1 MRVSVADFCYKIVS
15 STQCRHGPHRA
26 PHTPPTTWTESSA
39 CCVNM
44 KGLKGWVRTWSAIA
58 TRARLACRCRQPNVE
73 PLSPRNG
80 TSSWRHGASLAGS
93 HGRIVYSTR
102 MDPLVGVT
110 DETFR
115 VLAEYRSD
123 RDRHVLLLVFVEFVE
138 IARDASL
145 TVTYKGCVCPE
156 GTRAEHGPKNST

>member
-44 KGLKGWVRTWSAIA
+44 KGLKGWVRTWLVIA

-73 PLSPRNG
+73 LLSPRNG

-93 HGRIVYSTR
+93 HCRIVYSTR

-110 DETFR
+110 GKTFR
-115 VLAEYRSD
+115 
-123 RDRHVLLLVFVEFVE
+123 
-138 IARDASL
+138 
-145 TVTYKGCVCPE
+145 
-156 GTRAEHGPKNST
+156 GTRRVSVGSACFGLCGVCDRYSASTRQVLIVTSPTDPSS

>member
-1 MRVSVADFCYKIVS
+1 MRVSVADICYKIVS

-44 KGLKGWVRTWSAIA
+44 KGLKGWVRTWLVIA

-73 PLSPRNG
+73 LLSPRNG

-93 HGRIVYSTR
+93 HCRIVYSTR

-110 DETFR
+110 GETFR

-123 RDRHVLLLVFVEFVE
+123 RHVLVFVEFVTDTRRVL
-138 IARDASL
+138 ATSL
-145 TVTYKGCVCPE
+145 DS
-156 GTRAEHGPKNST
+156 N

>member
-44 KGLKGWVRTWSAIA
+44 EGLKGWVRTWLVIA

-73 PLSPRNG
+73 LLSPRNG

-102 MDPLVGVT
+102 MDPLV
-110 DETFR
+110 
-115 VLAEYRSD
+115 
-123 RDRHVLLLVFVEFVE
+123 VLLSRLVEYSPSIGHKLHKDQNMPIRPILGEYSKSF
-138 IARDASL
+138 AGNTHQR
-145 TVTYKGCVCPE
+145 THTPE
-156 GTRAEHGPKNST
+156 LH